1 MGEAD
6 ATLLAAAGLERL
18 GQSEI
23 GTALEDMLPAPAQGA
38 VGVEVLA
45 SNARVRA
52 LVQAIDDRPTHL
64 CVSAERRLLEA
75 LGGSCRSPIAALAT
89 AEESAILLRA
99 EILTNDGSEYEAGQI
114 SFAPDNHDAPLA
126 LARHL
131 LSRASPGLAQ
141 PVRGAAPSS

>member
-1 MGEAD
+1 VCSLWGDGSNPLPIVLVDDVAD
-6 ATLLAAAGLERL
+6 
-18 GQSEI
+18 
-23 GTALEDMLPAPAQGA
+23 
-38 VGVEVLA
+38 
-45 SNARVRA
+45 A

-126 LARHL
+126 LASHL
-131 LSRASPGLAQ
+131 LSRASPAREG
-141 PVRGAAPSS
+141 